1 MNRFLKFFVNKLEL
15 KSFVVLLCI
24 GGALSVAVID
34 KEQRNAFMTIAIT
47 ATGGFFGAE
56 VPSGTRARIKKD
68 EEELEELKEH
78 NGNTIK

>member
-1 MNRFLKFFVNKLEL
+1 MNGFLKFFVGKLEL

-56 VPSGTRARIKKD
+56 VPTGTRARLKKD
-68 EEELEELKEH
+68 EEELKQH

>member
-1 MNRFLKFFVNKLEL
+1 VNQFLKFFVGKLEL

-56 VPSGTRARIKKD
+56 VPTGTRARLKKD
-68 EEELEELKEH
+68 EEELKQH

>member
-1 MNRFLKFFVNKLEL
+1 VNQFLKFFVTKLEL

-34 KEQRNAFMTIAIT
+34 KEHRGAFMTMAIT

-68 EEELEELKEH
+68 EDELKELKEH